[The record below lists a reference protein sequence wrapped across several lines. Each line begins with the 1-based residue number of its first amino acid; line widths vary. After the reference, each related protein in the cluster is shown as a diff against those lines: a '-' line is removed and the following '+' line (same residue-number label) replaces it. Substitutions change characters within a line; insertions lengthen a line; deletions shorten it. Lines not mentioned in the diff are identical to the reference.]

1 MYAIIHTTYSH
12 NNNMR
17 LRKTLR
23 CVKLLKNFSYL
34 FIRFW
39 AFLPKGNFLLCSL
52 CFGLDYYLN
61 VRINWPDNAAWNC
74 VECCMHHWMGA
85 WREWM
90 NLESGDLPDCKA
102 GKLWEPREETTSR
115 CLWVARF
122 VFLAKLGTSE
132 EVNWGSF
139 YWVGV
144 LYNLEWK
151 QWRVEVVLG
160 LLLLR
165 FGVDTCKC

>member
-1 MYAIIHTTYSH
+1 
-12 NNNMR
+12 MR

-39 AFLPKGNFLLCSL
+39 AFFPKGNFLLCSL

-74 VECCMHHWMGA
+74 VECCMQHWMGA

-102 GKLWEPREETTSR
+102 GKLWELREETTSR

-132 EVNWGSF
+132 EVNKGFFLLSWSIIQFIVEGMKGWGCIGFIIIKVWSW
-139 YWVGV
+139 Y
-144 LYNLEWK
+144 LQMLTNLWLARLNRK
-151 QWRVEVVLG
+151 L
-160 LLLLR
+160 
-165 FGVDTCKC
+165 